1 MSQRSRGLTAAYVCR
16 RGTRSWL
23 QRYILSFLLGGVVFW
38 ATDPQGQAAFA
49 KVVMAEVAVNPRQAS
64 LWVPQEQGFFNK
76 YGLDVEV
83 VFIRTTPLQVAA
95 VTSGDVNVA
104 YGAAGPVIGAVA
116 GGADLKIFAGFMNY
130 STYNLVS
137 RPEIKNPRDL
147 HGKRFGIQ
155 SFGGAVW
162 MGAMLGLEHLGLDPR
177 RDNIRV
183 LVIGDQTILAQALE
197 ANVIDATVLDS
208 VFSQRLRGRGFNVLA
223 DLSEAKIPQ
232 ASSVLFATQ
241 SYLLKHADV
250 AENILKGMIE
260 GLAFIFS
267 PANKSAVLKT
277 IMRRL
282 KITDLSDAEE
292 GYRGLLRAVDK
303 KPYPSMEGLRNIQR
317 LMQPYNPLVG
327 NVRMENLVDNRFL
340 KRVDESGFIDRVY
353 SAYGVK

>member
-1 MSQRSRGLTAAYVCR
+1 
-16 RGTRSWL
+16 
-23 QRYILSFLLGGVVFW
+23 
-38 ATDPQGQAAFA
+38 
-49 KVVMAEVAVNPRQAS
+49 MAEVAVNARQAS
-64 LWVPQEQGFFNK
+64 LWVPQEQGFFKK

-83 VFIRTTPLQVAA
+83 VRIRTTPLQVAA

-104 YGAAGPVIGAVA
+104 YGASGPVIGAVT

-130 STYNLVS
+130 FTYNLVS
-137 RPEIKNPRDL
+137 RPEIKSPKDL
-147 HGKRFGIQ
+147 RGKRFGVQ
-155 SFGGAVW
+155 SIGGAIW
-162 MGAMLGLEHLGLDPR
+162 MGAMMGLEYLGLDPP
-177 RDNIRV
+177 RDNIQL

-197 ANVIDATVLDS
+197 ANVIDATVLGR

-282 KITDLSDAEE
+282 KITELSDAEE
-292 GYRGLLRAVDK
+292 DYRDLLKAVDK
-303 KPYPSMEGLRNIQR
+303 KPYPSIEGLRNIQR
-317 LMQPYNPLVG
+317 LMKSLNPRLG
-327 NVRMENLVDNRFL
+327 NVRVENLVDNHFL
-340 KRVDESGFIDRVY
+340 KGLDDSRFIDRLY